1 MYGAQSEKINKLIIS
16 LANEGLTTQQIADKV
31 GIKRGAVGSRMS
43 RMIGEGRL
51 ERQSVRNGN
60 INNMNARAYIL
71 SKRYKT
77 LMGSMSELMINLTI
91 EEAELLFKTTPEGIT
106 VAEWCAVLMRDVI
119 AEGIE

>member
-1 MYGAQSEKINKLIIS
+1 
-16 LANEGLTTQQIADKV
+16 
-31 GIKRGAVGSRMS
+31 
-43 RMIGEGRL
+43 MIGEGRL

>member
-1 MYGAQSEKINKLIIS
+1 MHGPQSEKINKLIIS
-16 LANEGLTTQQIADKV
+16 LANEGLTTQQIADEV
-31 GIKRGAVGSRMS
+31 GMKRGAVGSRMS

-51 ERQSVRNGN
+51 QRQSVRNGN
-60 INNMNARAYIL
+60 IDSMNTRSHIL
-71 SKRYKT
+71 SRRHKK

-91 EEAELLFKTTPEGIT
+91 KEADLLFKTTPKGIT